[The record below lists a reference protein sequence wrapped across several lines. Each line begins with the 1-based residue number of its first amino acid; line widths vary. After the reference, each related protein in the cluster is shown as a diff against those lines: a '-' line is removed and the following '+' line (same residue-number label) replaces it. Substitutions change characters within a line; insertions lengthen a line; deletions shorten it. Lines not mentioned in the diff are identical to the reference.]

1 MHSPVLESTQRSSTR
16 SSAFEWLSH
25 MLDISQEIPVVSQS
39 QRLRSYGQFCMHETD
54 LGFNV
59 KACLEVLNGKYSHQI
74 PGDWQWEMCSKGQP
88 HLIGAGH
95 YYCVLWQG
103 TSQRNWPFFS
113 LEICYDRFFYKSLWV
128 RAAPMRLNTPKMSPQ
143 TDAVSLCKK
152 NE

>member
-1 MHSPVLESTQRSSTR
+1 MHSPVLESTQRSTTR

-25 MLDISQEIPVVSQS
+25 MLDISQETPVVSQS

-59 KACLEVLNGKYSHQI
+59 KACLEVLNGKYSHRI

-88 HLIGAGH
+88 HLIGGWSLLLCSLAGN
-95 YYCVLWQG
+95 L
-103 TSQRNWPFFS
+103 TEKLAIFP

-143 TDAVSLCKK
+143 TDAVSLCIK
-152 NE
+152 